1 MNYTYTWRITNLEA
15 IREQDSL
22 TNVVATAWWIL
33 EGRDEN
39 GKYAR
44 HWGVQ
49 QLNTDNINPDTFT
62 TYENLTEAQVIT
74 WVENTLI
81 NQESDF
87 GLSGEYENVVEMM
100 KSKLRAIIEEE
111 DVYRNTGIP
120 W

>member
-49 QLNTDNINPDTFT
+49 QLNTDNINTDTFT
-62 TYENLTEAQVIT
+62 TYENLTEAQVIA

-81 NQESDF
+81 TQESDF
-87 GLSGEYENVVEMM
+87 GLSEDYDNVVEMM
-100 KSKLRAIIEEE
+100 KAKLKDIIEKE
-111 DVYRNTGIP
+111 DVYRNTGLP